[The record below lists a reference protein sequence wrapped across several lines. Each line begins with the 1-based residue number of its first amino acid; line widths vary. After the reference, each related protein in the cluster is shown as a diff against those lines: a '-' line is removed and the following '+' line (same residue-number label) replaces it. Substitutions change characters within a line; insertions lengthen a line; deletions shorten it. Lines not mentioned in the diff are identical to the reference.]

1 MDEEKGYSGIFYV
14 MMALGIIGLVGMLSI
29 AMSAGGGM

>member
-1 MDEEKGYSGIFYV
+1 MDEENGYSGIFYV
-14 MMALGIIGLVGMLSI
+14 MMVLGIIGLVGMLAI